1 MSRTTT
7 RRQQG
12 SI

>member
-12 SI
+12 NI

>member
-1 MSRTTT
+1 MLT

-12 SI
+12 H